1 MRLAIVGALVAAL
14 AAGPALAEPAAGP
27 QTKSEQAAKPDRV
40 CLWTYLIDHTTIK
53 DKGKAIVFHMRNGK
67 DWINTLKSPC
77 PALQFNGFAYV
88 TRNGQICSNME
99 TIMVLRTHQVC
110 MLGAF
115 EPYTPPPKKKPDAP
129 R

>member
-1 MRLAIVGALVAAL
+1 MKTIVIGALLAAL
-14 AAGPALAEPAAGP
+14 AAVPAMAQPEASAP
-27 QTKSEQAAKPDRV
+27 KPNNV

-67 DWINTLKSPC
+67 DWINTLKAPC

-110 MLGAF
+110 MLGNF
-115 EPYTPPPKKKPDAP
+115 EPYTPAPRKKPGDQH
-129 R
+129 